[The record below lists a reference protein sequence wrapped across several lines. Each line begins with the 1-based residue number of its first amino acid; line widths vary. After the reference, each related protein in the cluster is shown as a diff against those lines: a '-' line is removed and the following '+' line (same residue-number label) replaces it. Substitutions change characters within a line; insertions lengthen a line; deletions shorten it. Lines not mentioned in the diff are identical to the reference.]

1 MKERAAQGSADEEVV
16 VVEDDRRVLRDG
28 TVEVRGHWVAR
39 AKGRPSYRK
48 KHERSRPRGHR

>member
-1 MKERAAQGSADEEVV
+1 MKRKNADEEVV

-39 AKGRPSYRK
+39 AKGGQSYRK
-48 KHERSRPRGHR
+48 RHERSRPRRRR

>member
-1 MKERAAQGSADEEVV
+1 MKRKNADEEVV

-39 AKGRPSYRK
+39 KKGGRSYRME
-48 KHERSRPRGHR
+48 HERSRPRGRR